1 MNQLKHTMFCI
12 RINNVSTALYYMSP
26 SPVYSY
32 GLQATGLNITSV
44 NQINNQN
51 KQSKHLFESV
61 LGIDEAAK
69 YFR

>member
-1 MNQLKHTMFCI
+1 M
-12 RINNVSTALYYMSP
+12 STALYYMAP
-26 SPVYSY
+26 SPIYSY